1 MQIKWV
7 KIWASNQLY
16 EIQIAKAILEEN
28 KIAVQII
35 NKQDYAYLFGEIE
48 VYVQQAETIRA
59 LFLLRKL
66 ISKDET

>member
-1 MQIKWV
+1 MQVKWV

-28 KIAVQII
+28 GIAVQII

-48 VYVQQAETIRA
+48 VYVPQAETIRA